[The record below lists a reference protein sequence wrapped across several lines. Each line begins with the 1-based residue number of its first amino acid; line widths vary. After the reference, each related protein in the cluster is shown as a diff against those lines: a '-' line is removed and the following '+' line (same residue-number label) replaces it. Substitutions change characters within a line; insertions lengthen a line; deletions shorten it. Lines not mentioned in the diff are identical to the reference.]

1 MESQYARQRT
11 IEDIMNDDVNIQI
24 TGYVKEI
31 LNNNQIILK
40 DNTGE
45 IKIDL
50 GEVEFPYKKNDL
62 INVIGEL
69 NITMAG
75 EKFIQA
81 KIIQDMRDLNFEYYE
96 KLYKIKKEFIK
107 PDSP

>member
-1 MESQYARQRT
+1 MESQHARQRT
-11 IEDIMNDDVNIQI
+11 IEDIINNDIYIQI
-24 TGYVKEI
+24 TGYVKE
-31 LNNNQIILK
+31 LLENNQIILK
-40 DNTGE
+40 DNTGK

-50 GEVEFPYKKNDL
+50 GEIEFPYKKNDL

-75 EKFIQA
+75 EKIIQA
-81 KIIQDMRDLNFEYYE
+81 KIIQDMRNLNFEYYE

-107 PDSP
+107 PDSY